1 MPLLV
6 GDVSAASVQQV
17 DGGSIDRS
25 NWSMDLDETTR
36 LIRDAAER
44 AATYHASLPERG
56 VAPTSESLAAL
67 AEFDEPFPER
77 PAAADETLAMLD
89 RLGSPATMATTGG
102 RYFGFVNGAVLPAA
116 MAAHILSTAWDQNAA
131 LSAMSPLASR
141 VRSVVSRWLV
151 DALQL
156 PAGSEAMFVGG
167 ATVANLCGLAAGRDF
182 VLSQVGWDA
191 AGDGL
196 IGAPPVSVIVGEQAH
211 STIAKSLSIIGLG
224 RKRVIVAPTDDQ
236 GRIIPS
242 RLPSVDGPVIVS
254 TQAGELNTGA
264 FDPFDEIIDW
274 ARQRN
279 SWVHVDGAIGLWA
292 AASPA
297 RRHLTAGMSGADS
310 WATDGHK
317 WLNVPYDS
325 GIILIRDA
333 ALLRP
338 TMSARAGYLPE
349 GDLDPM
355 HHTPQSSQRAR
366 AFDAWAAL
374 RSLGRSGLA
383 ELVDRC
389 SDHAQRFAAGLR
401 AAGIEVLN
409 DVVINQVLIGF
420 PDDATTDRVIEQ
432 IQRSGECWCG
442 GTMWRGRKAMR
453 ISVSSWATT
462 AADVDRSL
470 AAIIAATRVCGQM
483 Q

>member
-1 MPLLV
+1 
-6 GDVSAASVQQV
+6 
-17 DGGSIDRS
+17 
-25 NWSMDLDETTR
+25 MDLDGIPE
-36 LIRDAAER
+36 LIRNAAAR
-44 AATYHASLPERG
+44 AAAYHANLNERG
-56 VAPTSESLAAL
+56 VAPTPQAL
-67 AEFDEPFPER
+67 EALSAFDEPFPEL
-77 PAAADETLAMLD
+77 PTSAAATLELLD
-89 RLGSPATMATTGG
+89 RVGSPATMATTGG
-102 RYFGFVNGAVLPAA
+102 RYFGFVNGAVLPGA
-116 MAAHILSTAWDQNAA
+116 MAAHILATAWDQNAA

-141 VRSVVSRWLV
+141 IRSVVSRWLV
-151 DALQL
+151 DAFRL
-156 PAGSEAMFVGG
+156 PAGTEAMFVGG

-182 VLSQVGWDA
+182 VLTNAGWDA

-196 IGAPPVSVIVGEQAH
+196 LGAPSVTVIVGEQAH

-224 RKRVIVAPTDDQ
+224 RNRVTVVPTDDQ
-236 GRIIPS
+236 GRIIAS
-242 RLPSVDGPVIVS
+242 RLPNVDGPVIVV

-264 FDPFDEIIDW
+264 FDPFPEIIDW

-292 AASPA
+292 AASPT
-297 RRHLTAGMSGADS
+297 RSQLTAGMAGADS

-338 TMSARAGYLPE
+338 TMSARAGYLPD

-366 AFDAWAAL
+366 AIDAWAAL
-374 RSLGRSGLA
+374 RTLGRTGLA

-389 SDHAQRFAAGLR
+389 SDHAARFAAGLR
-401 AAGIEVLN
+401 AAGVEVLN
-409 DVVINQVLIGF
+409 DVVINQVLVGF
-420 PDDATTDRVIEQ
+420 RDDATTDRVIDQ

-442 GTMWRGRKAMR
+442 GTMWKGRKAMR

-462 AADVDRSL
+462 DDDVERSL
-470 AAIIAATRVCGQM
+470 ATMIAALRSCG
-483 Q
+483 

>member
-1 MPLLV
+1 
-6 GDVSAASVQQV
+6 
-17 DGGSIDRS
+17 
-25 NWSMDLDETTR
+25 
-36 LIRDAAER
+36 
-44 AATYHASLPERG
+44 
-56 VAPTSESLAAL
+56 
-67 AEFDEPFPER
+67 
-77 PAAADETLAMLD
+77 
-89 RLGSPATMATTGG
+89 
-102 RYFGFVNGAVLPAA
+102 
-116 MAAHILSTAWDQNAA
+116 
-131 LSAMSPLASR
+131 
-141 VRSVVSRWLV
+141 
-151 DALQL
+151 
-156 PAGSEAMFVGG
+156 MFVGG

-182 VLSQVGWDA
+182 VLAQAGWDA

-196 IGAPPVSVIVGEQAH
+196 IGAPPVTVIVGEQAH

-224 RKRVIVAPTDDQ
+224 RKRVTVVPTDDQ
-236 GRIIPS
+236 GRIIAA
-242 RLPSVDGPVIVS
+242 RLPQVEGPVIVV

-264 FDPFDEIIDW
+264 FDQFTEIIDW

-292 AASPA
+292 AASPT
-297 RRHLTAGMSGADS
+297 RRHLTAGMAGADS

-366 AFDAWAAL
+366 AIDVWAAL
-374 RSLGRSGLA
+374 RTLGRSGLA

-389 SDHAQRFAAGLR
+389 SDHACRFAAGLR
-401 AAGIEVLN
+401 AAGVEVLN
-409 DVVINQVLIGF
+409 DVVINQVLVGF
-420 PDDATTDRVIEQ
+420 RDDATTDRVIDH

-442 GTMWRGRKAMR
+442 GTMWKGRKAMR

-462 AADVDRSL
+462 EEDVERSL
-470 AAIIAATRVCGQM
+470 AAMIAAVRACG
-483 Q
+483 

>member
-1 MPLLV
+1 MASEIDSELLR
-6 GDVSAASVQQV
+6 SAF
-17 DGGSIDRS
+17 
-25 NWSMDLDETTR
+25 
-36 LIRDAAER
+36 ER
-44 AATYHASLPERG
+44 AARYKSQINDRVVSPKPAD
-56 VAPTSESLAAL
+56 LARL
-67 AEFDEPFPER
+67 AEFDEPFPDH
-77 PAAADETLAMLD
+77 PTDAAETLELLD
-89 RLGSPATMATTGG
+89 RVGSPATMATTGG

-116 MAAHILSTAWDQNAA
+116 LAAHMLATAWDQNAA
-131 LSAMSPLASR
+131 LSAMSPVASR
-141 VRSVVSRWLV
+141 LRSVVSGWLV

-156 PAGSEAMFVGG
+156 PSGTDAMFVGG

-182 VLSQVGWDA
+182 VLANAGWDA

-196 IGAPPVSVIVGEQAH
+196 LGAPPVSVVVGEQAH

-224 RKRVIVAPTDDQ
+224 RKRVIVVPTDDQ
-236 GRIIPS
+236 GRIIPAK
-242 RLPSVDGPVIVS
+242 LPKVDGPTIVV

-264 FDPFDEIIDW
+264 FDPFTEIIDW

-292 AASPA
+292 AASPS
-297 RRHLTAGMSGADS
+297 RRRLTAGMNGADS

-325 GIILIRDA
+325 GIILIRDP

-338 TMSARAGYLPE
+338 SMSARAGYLPD

-366 AFDAWAAL
+366 AIDAWAAL
-374 RSLGRSGLA
+374 RTLGRSGLA

-389 SDHAQRFAAGLR
+389 SNHARRFAEGLR
-401 AAGIEVLN
+401 AADVDVLN

-420 PDDATTDRVIEQ
+420 RDDAMTDRVIDH

-442 GTMWRGRKAMR
+442 GTVWKGRKAMR

-462 AADVDRSL
+462 EEDVERSL
-470 AAIIAATRVCGQM
+470 AAMITAVRACG
-483 Q
+483 

>member
-1 MPLLV
+1 M
-6 GDVSAASVQQV
+6 D
-17 DGGSIDRS
+17 IDDTS
-25 NWSMDLDETTR
+25 E
-36 LIRDAAER
+36 LIRDAATR
-44 AATYHASLPERG
+44 AAAYQANLNARG
-56 VAPTSESLAAL
+56 VAPTAEALEAVAA
-67 AEFDEPFPER
+67 FDESFPEE
-77 PAAADETLAMLD
+77 PTSAAETLELLD

-102 RYFGFVNGAVLPAA
+102 RYFGFVNGAVLPGA
-116 MAAHILSTAWDQNAA
+116 MAAHILATAWDQNAA

-141 VRSVVSRWLV
+141 IRSVVSRWLV

-156 PAGSEAMFVGG
+156 PGGTEAMFVGG

-182 VLSQVGWDA
+182 VLAQAGWDA

-196 IGAPPVSVIVGEQAH
+196 IGAPPVTVVVGEQAH

-224 RKRVIVAPTDDQ
+224 RKRVTIVPTDDQ
-236 GRIIPS
+236 GRIIAA
-242 RLPSVDGPVIVS
+242 RLPKVDGPVIVV

-264 FDPFDEIIDW
+264 FDPFPEIIDW

-297 RRHLTAGMSGADS
+297 RRHLTAGMVEADS

-333 ALLRP
+333 SLLRP

-349 GDLDPM
+349 GELDPM

-366 AFDAWAAL
+366 AVDAWAAL
-374 RSLGRSGLA
+374 RTLGRSGLA

-389 SDHAQRFAAGLR
+389 SDHARRFAEGLR
-401 AAGIEVLN
+401 AAGVEVLN
-409 DVVINQVLIGF
+409 EVVINQVLVGF
-420 PDDATTDRVIEQ
+420 RDDATTDRVIEQ

-442 GTMWRGRKAMR
+442 GTMWKGRKAMR

-462 AADVDRSL
+462 GEDVERSL
-470 AAIIAATRVCGQM
+470 AAILAASV
-483 Q
+483 